1 MKYLLLTVVYN
12 NKNPSHSAIY
22 EKQILKASQQKNKSK
37 LKVPFSCFKN
47 AGSKLIMETQTP
59 G

>member
-22 EKQILKASQQKNKSK
+22 EKQILKASLLNKKTNQS
-37 LKVPFSCFKN
+37 
-47 AGSKLIMETQTP
+47 
-59 G
+59 

>member
-22 EKQILKASQQKNKSK
+22 EKQILKASQQKKQIKAKSS
-37 LKVPFSCFKN
+37 F
-47 AGSKLIMETQTP
+47 
-59 G
+59 